1 MIKVCTL
8 CSGYDS
14 QMLAMKRIEKDF
26 GLESELVAWSEID
39 QIPIKAHNAL
49 FPEYADRN
57 LGDMT
62 KIDWTKVEDF
72 DLLTYSTPCTNI
84 SVQGRQEGFKK
95 DSGTASSIIWYTE
108 EGIKI
113 KKPKYLLMENV
124 KQMVSKRYIEDFKT
138 WLSVLESYGY
148 KNYYKVLD
156 SANYGIPQHRER
168 IFIVSVLGDEEYS
181 FPEAIKLD
189 KELYDYL
196 EPIDPEWIYNPKY
209 LHNFHRY
216 EVKKNKSPY
225 SLQVIGNVFKSDF
238 NSDNVYNAF
247 KHENDIDKTISPT
260 CMLHHG
266 TSIVLEREDENGNPI
281 IVKLTPREMLQL
293 MGCTKENVNVMQNA
307 IGRTGLLK
315 VAGNSIV
322 VDVLYH
328 IFKSM
333 FIK

>member
-1 MIKVCTL
+1 MDFYQIKQKTARNGVIEVYPDFKVCR
-8 CSGYDS
+8 S
-14 QMLAMKRIEKDF
+14 KDLMVR
-26 GLESELVAWSEID
+26 G
-39 QIPIKAHNAL
+39 KA
-49 FPEYADRN
+49 F
-57 LGDMT
+57 
-62 KIDWTKVEDF
+62 
-72 DLLTYSTPCTNI
+72 
-84 SVQGRQEGFKK
+84 
-95 DSGTASSIIWYTE
+95 
-108 EGIKI
+108 
-113 KKPKYLLMENV
+113 
-124 KQMVSKRYIEDFKT
+124 
-138 WLSVLESYGY
+138 YG
-148 KNYYKVLD
+148 VW
-156 SANYGIPQHRER
+156 
-168 IFIVSVLGDEEYS
+168 DEESGLWSTDEYDV
-181 FPEAIKLD
+181 PRLVD